1 MVAVHGGFTAAA
13 KALNV
18 GQPTVSTHVKNLE
31 DQFGVELFFRRGR
44 SVELTSVGRSL
55 LTITQGLYGHEE
67 EAFKF
72 LGMARDLRTGQ
83 LNVSSLGPYDVM
95 EILEV
100 FRGRY
105 PEVKLTLSLAST
117 AEVLDSLFRFET
129 DIGILG
135 HDLKDPRLYSMFY
148 NRQGVLVMAHADH
161 PLAAKQ
167 RVRIKELEGQE
178 MVLRTRESTT
188 RQAFDRALDR
198 AGVAIRTVMEI
209 NSREAV
215 REAVIRGLGIGV
227 VAEAEYAPHERLR
240 TLPVIDAEMHVLAYV
255 VCLAERRQRPLIRS
269 FLDVAQELAR
279 GRKPPANP

>member
-13 KALNV
+13 KVLNV
-18 GQPTVSTHVKNLE
+18 GQPTVSAHVKNLE

-44 SVELTSVGRSL
+44 SVELTAVGRSL
-55 LTITQGLYGHEE
+55 LTITQGLHGHEE

-72 LGMARDLRTGQ
+72 LGMARELRAGQ
-83 LNVSSLGPYDVM
+83 LSVGSLGPYDVM
-95 EILEV
+95 GILEA
-100 FRGRY
+100 FRTRY
-105 PEVKLTLSLAST
+105 PEVKLTLSLGAT
-117 AEVLDSLFRFET
+117 AEVLDRLFKFET

-148 NRQGVLVMAHADH
+148 NRQGVLVMVHTNH
-161 PLAAKQ
+161 PFAA
-167 RVRIKELEGQE
+167 RRSVRIEELEGQE

-188 RQAFDRALDR
+188 RQAFDRALAK
-198 AGVAIRTVMEI
+198 AGVGIRTVMEI

-227 VAEAEYAPHERLR
+227 VAELEYAPHERLR

-255 VCLAERRQRPLIRS
+255 VCLAERRQRPLIGA
-269 FLDVAQELAR
+269 FLDVARELAR
-279 GRKPPANP
+279 DRKPPADS